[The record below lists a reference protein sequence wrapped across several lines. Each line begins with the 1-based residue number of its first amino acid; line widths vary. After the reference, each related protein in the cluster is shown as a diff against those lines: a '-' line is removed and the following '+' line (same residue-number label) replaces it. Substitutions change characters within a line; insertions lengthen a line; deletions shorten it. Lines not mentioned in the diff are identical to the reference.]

1 MATKTR
7 PTELPATAAT
17 RPPDPS
23 PDVLAMA
30 QTGSM
35 ATDTITELDRP
46 TFEPPGSAAGA
57 LAVAAAGW
65 ITNKHVLML
74 WQTTGP
80 MDAWA
85 YYDGGIGW
93 KQSTQAGDVA
103 ARGMGLLTAGARVS
117 GGIVHAYEG
126 AGGAIDAIYLW

>member
-7 PTELPATAAT
+7 PTEVPAVAAT

-35 ATDTITELDRP
+35 ATGTISELDRP

-57 LAVAAAGW
+57 LTVAAAGW